1 MERETLEPLSFDA
14 VQTLYVLGCP
24 QGRGDQRLGL
34 APSKKGGSVRPG
46 EDSGLTG
53 DWPYLLQAP
62 TVGPAPLIQNQSP
75 HLLFLDPLQ
84 DFLYLK
90 LNLDRFTGE
99 GQQGLIRDLLPPGLP
114 GLLEGRQP
122 PNRFACKCRDPIQQG
137 GINRRRGERDF
148 GPTHQIG
155 QGLLHLDDGG
165 NSLLAK
171 GNGFEE
177 AFLRNFVGPRLYHDH
192 ALFGPGDDQ
201 VQVRL
206 LHLFVGRIQ
215 NQAPSDPA
223 DPNAPDRPQEGNGRD
238 GQRRRGPHHGEHV
251 RIVLPV
257 SGENRRD
264 DLDILAEALR
274 KERTDGSV
282 NEAGSY
288 FLLIPRLS
296 LTLEEA
302 PGDHP
307 GSIRSLLIIHREG
320 EKVDPLPRVFRR
332 HCRHQDHRIP
342 VLNPDR
348 PVRLPCYPASLHG

>member
-1 MERETLEPLSFDA
+1 MLAMVGASAALTISPIPFLGPIGGVRIGRVGGRLVLNPTYKQMEEPDLPHAKGRKVIMERETLEPLSFDA

-46 EDSGLTG
+46 EDSGFTG
-53 DWPYLLQAP
+53 DWPYFLQAS

-75 HLLFLDPLQ
+75 HLLFFDPLQ

-90 LNLDRFTGE
+90 LNPDRFTGE

-215 NQAPSDPA
+215 NQALGTPA
-223 DPNAPDRPQEGNGRD
+223 SMRANVAPQTEAMEDEPLLSRISETIRTVYGNSSGVGKTVRSALSANAP
-238 GQRRRGPHHGEHV
+238 
-251 RIVLPV
+251 
-257 SGENRRD
+257 
-264 DLDILAEALR
+264 
-274 KERTDGSV
+274 
-282 NEAGSY
+282 
-288 FLLIPRLS
+288 
-296 LTLEEA
+296 
-302 PGDHP
+302 
-307 GSIRSLLIIHREG
+307 
-320 EKVDPLPRVFRR
+320 
-332 HCRHQDHRIP
+332 
-342 VLNPDR
+342 
-348 PVRLPCYPASLHG
+348 